1 MRVITGSAR
10 GRKLNTLEGNDVR
23 PTTDRVKEAVFS
35 IIQFEIEGR
44 RVLDLF
50 SGSGQLGIEALSRGA
65 EAAVF
70 VDNSPASIK
79 VIRDNIDK
87 TGFSDRSSVIPADAM
102 MYISSCKERFDIA
115 FLDPPYGN
123 KMIDA
128 VLPYLVRVMKK
139 GGVIICE
146 TSYGEEL
153 PEEAAPFVKTRTYK
167 YGKTLITLY
176 RHKDVTF

>member
-1 MRVITGSAR
+1 
-10 GRKLNTLEGNDVR
+10 
-23 PTTDRVKEAVFS
+23 
-35 IIQFEIEGR
+35 
-44 RVLDLF
+44 
-50 SGSGQLGIEALSRGA
+50 
-65 EAAVF
+65 
-70 VDNSPASIK
+70 
-79 VIRDNIDK
+79 
-87 TGFSDRSSVIPADAM
+87 M